1 MHLLEHNTIK
11 IGHNGKTKI
20 AEVTNI
26 WKNKY
31 TLLNIIYIKEKIIT
45 YNIQFVER
53 NENNIP

>member
-11 IGHNGKTKI
+11 IGHNGTTKI

-31 TLLNIIYIKEKIIT
+31 TLLNIIYIKEKFIK